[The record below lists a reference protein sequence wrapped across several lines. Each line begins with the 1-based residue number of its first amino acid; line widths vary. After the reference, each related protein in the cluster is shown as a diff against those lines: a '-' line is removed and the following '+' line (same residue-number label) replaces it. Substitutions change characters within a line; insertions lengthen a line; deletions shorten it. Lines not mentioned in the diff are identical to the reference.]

1 MRAMREVW
9 GETLAALAESDE
21 RLVVLDGDLANST
34 KADIVAKAHPDRFLQ
49 MGIAEQNLVGTAV
62 GIATMGYVPWLSS
75 FTVFLTHRALD
86 PVRMLVA
93 QTGANVKL
101 AGSYSGILTGLTGR
115 THQDVQDLAIMRAM
129 PGMTVLAP
137 ADGAECEAMI
147 RWACEYEGPVYLRLA
162 RDPESDVFPDGVSFV
177 PGAVR
182 RLRDG
187 QDVTLV
193 STGTQT
199 ARVLA
204 AAEILQGAGVRAGVV
219 HVPCLKPLDE
229 DALLGELSDTPLVV
243 TVEEHTVLGGLG
255 GLVAELVA
263 GSGNRVRVERI
274 GLQDV
279 WGESAPNDFLLDKY
293 GLAPS
298 QVAARVGALLE
309 SGLAHRVR

>member
-1 MRAMREVW
+1 MKGMREVW
-9 GETLAALAESDE
+9 GETLAALAETDQ

-34 KADIVAKAHPDRFLQ
+34 KADIVATAHPDRFLQ

-62 GIATMGYVPWLSS
+62 GLATMGYVPWLST

-147 RWACEYEGPVYLRLA
+147 RWACDYEGPVYLRLA
-162 RDPESDVFPDGVSFV
+162 RDPESDVFPGGVPFT

-187 QDVTLV
+187 DDVTLV

-204 AAEILQGAGVRAGVV
+204 AADILAADGVRAGVV

-229 DALLGELSDTPLVV
+229 GALLEEVTGTSIVV

-255 GLVAELVA
+255 GMVAEIVA
-263 GSGNRVRVERI
+263 GSGAGVRVERI
-274 GLQDV
+274 GLPDV

-293 GLAPS
+293 GLSPA
-298 QVAARVGALLE
+298 QVAGRVGALVGSRLVDP
-309 SGLAHRVR
+309 VR

>member
-1 MRAMREVW
+1 
-9 GETLAALAESDE
+9 
-21 RLVVLDGDLANST
+21 
-34 KADIVAKAHPDRFLQ
+34 
-49 MGIAEQNLVGTAV
+49 
-62 GIATMGYVPWLSS
+62 
-75 FTVFLTHRALD
+75 
-86 PVRMLVA
+86 VRMLVA

-137 ADGAECEAMI
+137 ADAAECTAMV
-147 RWACEYEGPVYLRLA
+147 RWACDYDGPVYLRLA
-162 RDPESDVFPDGVSFV
+162 RDPEGDVFPAGVAFV
-177 PGAVR
+177 PGAVH

-187 QDVTLV
+187 GDVTLV

-204 AAEILQGAGVRAGVV
+204 AAELLEASGIHAAVV

-229 DALLGELSDTPLVV
+229 PALLDSLVDAPLVV

-255 GLVAELVA
+255 GLVAELVVA
-263 GSGNRVRVERI
+263 SDNRVRVERI

-279 WGESAPNDFLLDKY
+279 WGESAPNDYLLDKY
-293 GLAPS
+293 ELSPS
-298 QVAARVGALLE
+298 RVAARVGSLVGSLVQ
-309 SGLAHRVR
+309 RVP

>member
-9 GETLAALAESDE
+9 GETLAAIADDDE
-21 RLVVLDGDLANST
+21 RLVLLDGDLANST
-34 KADIVAKAHPDRFLQ
+34 KADIVATAHPDRFLQ
-49 MGIAEQNLVGTAV
+49 MGIAEQNLVGAAV
-62 GIATMGYVPWLSS
+62 GMATMGYVPWLSS

-137 ADGAECEAMI
+137 ADAAECASMV
-147 RWACEYEGPVYLRLA
+147 RWACEYDGPVYLRLA
-162 RDPESDVFPDGVSFV
+162 RDAEDDVFPEGVPFV

-187 QDVTLV
+187 GDVTLV

-204 AAEILQGAGVRAGVV
+204 AAALLEETGIRAAVV

-229 DALLGELSDTPLVV
+229 PALLDALADAPLVV
-243 TVEEHTVLGGLG
+243 TVEEHTVMGGLG
-255 GLVAELVA
+255 GLVAELVVA
-263 GSGNRVRVERI
+263 SDNRVRVERI

-293 GLAPS
+293 GLSPS
-298 QVAARVGALLE
+298 RVAARVGA
-309 SGLAHRVR
+309 RVGSLVQHVP